1 MKEIQERVGGGPVT
15 VEGDTFRQN
24 TFSNICLYMDSAHK
38 TTQGIFNFHFC
49 LFVKWASAHIGDA
62 EPSLGGRQQVFLTA
76 LDQPPGLKI
85 GDYSG
90 FAQRL

>member
-1 MKEIQERVGGGPVT
+1 MKEIQERVGGGGGPVT

-49 LFVKWASAHIGDA
+49 LFVKWANIQVQVQLHVQISW
-62 EPSLGGRQQVFLTA
+62 PLGNR
-76 LDQPPGLKI
+76 PGE
-85 GDYSG
+85 
-90 FAQRL
+90 

>member
-1 MKEIQERVGGGPVT
+1 MTEIVLGLIDEGNSREGRGGPVT

-49 LFVKWASAHIGDA
+49 LFVKWANVYAYNAYLS
-62 EPSLGGRQQVFLTA
+62 R
-76 LDQPPGLKI
+76 
-85 GDYSG
+85 Y
-90 FAQRL
+90 

>member
-1 MKEIQERVGGGPVT
+1 MTEIVLGLIDEGNSREGRGGGPVT

-49 LFVKWASAHIGDA
+49 LFVKWANAH
-62 EPSLGGRQQVFLTA
+62 
-76 LDQPPGLKI
+76 
-85 GDYSG
+85 G
-90 FAQRL
+90 FNGF